1 MKITSIEVFDCE
13 LKKRDQTMSSYNPVL
28 IRVNTDSGLSG
39 IGEVGL
45 AYGAGAKAGVGIIR
59 DLASLIVGED
69 PLNIEKNLGVL
80 FQKDFLGDGGRERFL
95 CRNERY

>member
-1 MKITSIEVFDCE
+1 
-13 LKKRDQTMSSYNPVL
+13 MSSYNPVL

-59 DLASLIVGED
+59 DLAPLIVGED
-69 PLNIEKNLGVL
+69 PLNIEKIWEFFFRKTFGEWGAET
-80 FQKDFLGDGGRERFL
+80 FFMPE
-95 CRNERY
+95 

>member
-45 AYGAGAKAGVGIIR
+45 DYGAGAKAGVGIIR
-59 DLASLIVGED
+59 DLAPLIVGED
-69 PLNIEKNLGVL
+69 PLNIEKIWE
-80 FQKDFLGDGGRERFL
+80 FFFRKTFGGWGAGTFFMPE
-95 CRNERY
+95 

>member
-45 AYGAGAKAGVGIIR
+45 AYGAGAKAGVG
-59 DLASLIVGED
+59 
-69 PLNIEKNLGVL
+69 
-80 FQKDFLGDGGRERFL
+80 
-95 CRNERY
+95 

>member
-59 DLASLIVGED
+59 DLAPLVVGED
-69 PLNIEKNLGVL
+69 PLNIEKFGSSFSERL
-80 FQKDFLGDGGRERFL
+80 FGGWGAETFFMP
-95 CRNERY
+95 E

>member
-59 DLASLIVGED
+59 DLAPLIVGED
-69 PLNIEKNLGVL
+69 PKYRKNLGVL

>member
-1 MKITSIEVFDCE
+1 
-13 LKKRDQTMSSYNPVL
+13 MSSYNPVL

-59 DLASLIVGED
+59 DLAPLIVGED
-69 PLNIEKNLGVL
+69 PLNIEKIWEFFSERL
-80 FQKDFLGDGGRERFL
+80 LGDGGRERFL

>member
-45 AYGAGAKAGVGIIR
+45 AYGA
-59 DLASLIVGED
+59 
-69 PLNIEKNLGVL
+69 
-80 FQKDFLGDGGRERFL
+80 
-95 CRNERY
+95 

>member
-1 MKITSIEVFDCE
+1 
-13 LKKRDQTMSSYNPVL
+13 MSSYNPVL

-69 PLNIEKNLGVL
+69 PLNIEKFGSSFSERLLGN
-80 FQKDFLGDGGRERFL
+80 GRRERFL